1 MRNKFVIV
9 KFGDIFIDIGCVQVV
24 QLNVEYIYFFFLR
37 HKNAL
42 ILGWIYNTIV
52 SFEWLIWFFVDSY
65 L

>member
-9 KFGDIFIDIGCVQVV
+9 KFGDIYIDIGCVQVV

-42 ILGWIYNTIV
+42 ILG
-52 SFEWLIWFFVDSY
+52 
-65 L
+65 